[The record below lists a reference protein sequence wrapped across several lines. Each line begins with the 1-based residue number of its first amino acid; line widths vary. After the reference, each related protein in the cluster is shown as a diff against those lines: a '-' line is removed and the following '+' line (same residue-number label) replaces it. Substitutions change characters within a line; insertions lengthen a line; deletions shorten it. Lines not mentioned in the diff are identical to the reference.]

1 MFKQIG
7 LQLLTNYIMLVERMR
22 SAILVFFI
30 LISVIAG
37 VYTVNNLGM
46 NTDTR
51 EMLSPDLPWRQ
62 LDLNYEK
69 HFPQFLDTI
78 LIVIEA
84 KTPDQAADTAALLS
98 RKLIDD
104 PSFINT
110 IYYPRSL
117 STFRENAL
125 LFLSEQELYELS
137 DNLAKIQPFLTR
149 LTDDMSIRGLF
160 NMLSDAINAIEDG
173 EDFDIEPLINEL
185 NKGITSILNESS
197 SRVSW
202 QNLIDSESE
211 SSNTV
216 NREFIIL
223 QPVLNKDEMLPAE
236 LAIRQIR
243 ELVNSPDIAEIGATI
258 RLTGSEVLAQEELLS
273 VSRGTEL
280 AIILSFCLVTIIMI
294 TGVKSPRLVSF
305 TLISLVT
312 GLLLTAAFATFAIGE
327 LNLISVAFA
336 VLYIGLGIDFAI
348 HYCLRYQELI
358 HQKNSNQFA
367 IEESSRNLG
376 QSLIICTITTAIG
389 FFAFIPTE
397 YQGVAEL
404 GLISG
409 VGMFISL
416 FVTLTLLP
424 ALLGAFPLKSVNQ
437 HVSKTPDTRFSS
449 IASLPII
456 HSNKVKIVAAIFLIA
471 SCFAIPG
478 IRFDPNIL
486 NLQDPDNESV
496 QTYMDL
502 LESSDTSPWNG
513 VIVTDDRNDALITK
527 QKMESSPVVD
537 NVIWLEDFIPQDQ
550 DQKLF
555 IIDEIN
561 LLLAGGFANTELSH
575 ELTSADKLGVLSG
588 FINEHTASS
597 LVQESQII
605 NFFVK
610 NLQLFKSHLEASSL
624 QQLEISMD
632 RFSTTMLASLPGR
645 LNLLN
650 ASLNADYVSLDSLPE
665 ELKSRWV
672 SPEGKYLL
680 NIAPSQNLN
689 YTIEMRR
696 FVEELYNVDKRLTGP
711 PVINIEAGDAVIDA
725 FKQALTYAIIA
736 IAFILLLLLPNKM
749 DSLLVL
755 STLLFAVIVTGG
767 ISVVVNIPLN
777 FANIIALPLL
787 LGIGVDSAIHIL
799 HRFRTA
805 LPEHN
810 NILATSSARAVIVST
825 FTTMGS
831 IGNLAFSPHAGTA
844 SMGKLLTIGI
854 GMTLFATLV
863 VLPGLLVNKN
873 QSKSS

>member
-1 MFKQIG
+1 MFKQTG
-7 LQLLTNYIMLVERMR
+7 LQVLTNYIMLVERMR
-22 SAILVFFI
+22 SVILLFFI
-30 LISVIAG
+30 LISVVAG

-51 EMLSPDLPWRQ
+51 EMLSADLPWRQ
-62 LDLNYEK
+62 MDLNYEK

-78 LIVIEA
+78 LIVIEGN
-84 KTPDQAADTAALLS
+84 TPDQAADTATLLN
-98 RKLIDD
+98 RKLNDE
-104 PSFINT
+104 PSLINT

-173 EDFDIEPLINEL
+173 EDFDIEPLIYEL
-185 NKGITSILNESS
+185 DKGIESILNESS
-197 SRVSW
+197 YRVSW
-202 QNLIDSESE
+202 QNLIDPESA

-216 NREFIIL
+216 YRDFIII

-236 LAIRQIR
+236 QAIERIR
-243 ELVNSPDIAEIGATI
+243 ELASSPDIVKTGATI

-294 TGVKSPRLVSF
+294 TGVRSLRLVSF

-312 GLLLTAAFATFAIGE
+312 GLVLTAAFATFAIGE

-358 HQKNSNQFA
+358 YQENSNQFA

-376 QSLIICTITTAIG
+376 QSLTICTITTAIG
-389 FFAFIPTE
+389 FFAFIPTD

-424 ALLGAFPLKSVNQ
+424 ALLGAFPLNLVKQSVR
-437 HVSKTPDTRFSS
+437 KTPNTRYLS
-449 IASLPII
+449 IANLPIT
-456 HSNKVKIVAAIFLIA
+456 HNKHVKILAAIILIA
-471 SCFAIPG
+471 SCFTIPG
-478 IRFDPNIL
+478 LRFDPNIL
-486 NLQDPDNESV
+486 NLQNPENESV
-496 QTYMDL
+496 QTYQDL
-502 LESSDTSPWNG
+502 LESSDTTPWNG
-513 VIVTDDRNDALITK
+513 VIVTDDRNDALLTK
-527 QKMESSPVVD
+527 QRMESNPVVD

-561 LLLAGGFANTELSH
+561 LLLAGGFSNTELNH
-575 ELTSADKLGVLSG
+575 DLTPAEKLEVLSN
-588 FINEHTASS
+588 FINENDASS
-597 LVQESQII
+597 LVQESQTI
-605 NFFVK
+605 NSFLNNIQIFK
-610 NLQLFKSHLEASSL
+610 DQLTSSSP
-624 QQLEISMD
+624 QQLEIAMD
-632 RFSTTMLASLPGR
+632 SFSTTMLASLPGR
-645 LNLLN
+645 LDLLN

-665 ELKSRWV
+665 ELKSRWI
-672 SPEGKYLL
+672 SPQGNYLL
-680 NIAPSQNLN
+680 NITPSQNLN
-689 YTIEMRR
+689 DSIEMRR
-696 FVEELYNVDKRLTGP
+696 FVEELYKVDKRLTGP

-736 IAFILLLLLPNKM
+736 IAFFLLILLPNKK

-755 STLLFAVIVTGG
+755 STLLFAAIVTGG

-863 VLPGLLVNKN
+863 VLPGLLVRKN
-873 QSKSS
+873 